1 MISNSSSSGSCK
13 PSYYQLTFCHHCT
26 EILAL
31 VFVECIQLVHFYHII
46 VQNVLVSGTIMKV
59 LDVGAV
65 WDLQVAI
72 LRDDMVKGELEANVV
87 S

>member
-1 MISNSSSSGSCK
+1 MVASCK
-13 PSYYQLTFCHHCT
+13 PSYNQTDFLPSLHGDPCN
-26 EILAL
+26 
-31 VFVECIQLVHFYHII
+31 QPVHFYHII
-46 VQNVLVSGTIMKV
+46 VQHVLVSGTIIKV

-87 S
+87 P

>member
-1 MISNSSSSGSCK
+1 MLAASQVVANLVTK
-13 PSYYQLTFCHHCT
+13 VTFCHHCT

-31 VFVECIQLVHFYHII
+31 VFVEFIQLVHSYHVN
-46 VQNVLVSGTIMKV
+46 VQHVLVSGTMMKV

-72 LRDDMVKGELEANVV
+72 LRDDMVKGELEANVAP
-87 S
+87 

>member
-1 MISNSSSSGSCK
+1 MVAAAQVVANLVTTK
-13 PSYYQLTFCHHCT
+13 LTFCHHCT

-31 VFVECIQLVHFYHII
+31 VFAEFIELVHFYHII
-46 VQNVLVSGTIMKV
+46 VQSVLVSGTITKV
-59 LDVGAV
+59 LDVVPV

-87 S
+87 P

>member
-1 MISNSSSSGSCK
+1 
-13 PSYYQLTFCHHCT
+13 
-26 EILAL
+26 
-31 VFVECIQLVHFYHII
+31 
-46 VQNVLVSGTIMKV
+46 MKV